1 VTSGAS
7 GLFGVGISGPS
18 LRKIERSIFEHHPPR
33 AVILFR
39 RNIEEE
45 RQLVDLTA
53 DLRALP
59 GEPFLCIDQ
68 EGGSVD
74 RLRDLVG
81 PFPSFHLAA
90 LAGFARRAGELAG
103 EACARFGL
111 DVDLAPVVDR
121 RLPGAGEAVLGDR
134 AVAEDPEAVTSAARE
149 FLRGL
154 HSRGVG
160 GCLKHF
166 PGLGRAVSDT
176 HKALPILPSG
186 DGEREKDLA
195 PFRALHRLACA
206 VMVSHAADADGGLP
220 GTLSHETTTE
230 LLRGEV
236 GFRGAAF
243 TDDLEMGALDSFG
256 GIAERSAAAS
266 RAGCDLLWVCSR
278 IEEYP
283 ECVERVETDVPEGR
297 RRQARLRVDRYVQHL
312 ADLKRKEV
320 PPSRPLEVLA
330 AHIAALRETIAEETG
345 TAT

>member
-1 VTSGAS
+1 MTSGAS
-7 GLFGVGISGPS
+7 RLFGVGISGPS
-18 LRKIERSIFEHHPPR
+18 LRSVERAILERHPPR
-33 AVILFR
+33 AIILFR

-45 RQLVDLTA
+45 RQLLDLSA

-81 PFPSFHLAA
+81 PFPSFHFAA

-103 EACARFGL
+103 EACARFGF

-121 RLPGAGEAVLGDR
+121 RLPGAGETVLGDR
-134 AVAEDPEAVTSAARE
+134 AVDENPDAVTSAARE

-160 GCLKHF
+160 GCIKHF

-176 HKALPILPSG
+176 HKALPVLPAG
-186 DGEREKDLA
+186 NGEREKDLA
-195 PFRALHRLACA
+195 PFRTLHELAGA
-206 VMVSHAADADGGLP
+206 VMVSHAAGAGDGRP
-220 GTLSHETTTE
+220 GTLSRETATE
-230 LLRGEV
+230 LLRAEV

-243 TDDLEMGALDSFG
+243 TDDLEMGALDAFG
-256 GIAERSAAAS
+256 GLAERSAAACL
-266 RAGCDLLWVCSR
+266 AGCDLLWVCSR

-283 ECVERVETDVPEGR
+283 ECVARVETDVPDARRTEAGR
-297 RRQARLRVDRYVQHL
+297 RIDGYVQHL

-330 AHIAALRETIAEETG
+330 AHVAALRETIAEERG
-345 TAT
+345 T